1 MSIEENASFAQLF
14 QDAFSSVREII
25 RSEVR
30 LAKTE
35 TKEEIGKAGK
45 ASAVLGGGAILALYA
60 VGLALLAGVSALALV
75 LPQWLA
81 FLVMAALAGLTA
93 TLLIVTGRQQIQ
105 RVHVRPEKT
114 ITTVKENLEWAKHQS
129 E

>member
-1 MSIEENASFAQLF
+1 MSMEENASFAQLF
-14 QDAFSSVREII
+14 QDAFSSIREII

-45 ASAVLGGGAILALYA
+45 AGAVLGGGAVLALYA

-93 TLLIVTGRQQIQ
+93 TLLIATGRHQIQ
-105 RVHVRPEKT
+105 RVRVKPERT

>member
-81 FLVMAALAGLTA
+81 FLMMAALAGLTA

>member
-45 ASAVLGGGAILALYA
+45 ASAVLGGGTILALYA

-81 FLVMAALAGLTA
+81 FLMMAALAGLTA

-105 RVHVRPEKT
+105 RVHVKPEKT
-114 ITTVKENLEWAKHQS
+114 ITTVKENLEWAKNQS
-129 E
+129 R

>member
-1 MSIEENASFAQLF
+1 MPIDENASFGKLF

-35 TKEEIGKAGK
+35 TKEEIGQAGK
-45 ASAVLGGGAILALYA
+45 AGAVLGGGAILALYA
-60 VGLALLAGVSALALV
+60 LGLLLLAGVSGLALV

-81 FLVMAALAGLTA
+81 LLVMAALAGLTA
-93 TLLIVTGRQQIQ
+93 ILLIVTGRHQIQ
-105 RVHVRPEKT
+105 RVHVKPEKT